1 LLLHSSRPRLKHLP
15 LALSL
20 AGILVLS
27 GCHKKVPPPAT
38 PPPPTPPLAQPT
50 ATISA
55 NPTVLN
61 RGGSTTLAWNT
72 TNATSTSISGIGP
85 VPASGTQNV
94 SPTDSATF
102 TLTAKG
108 GGGSVDAS
116 VEVTV
121 NRPSAPPPAPAEASL
136 TEQELF
142 DQNVK
147 DVYFNYDKDTIRA
160 QDEAVVDADAAFL
173 KQHPDLKILIGGHC
187 DERGSA
193 EYNLALGETRAENMQ
208 RALVTD
214 GVPASR
220 IRAVTYGKER
230 PFCTEETESCWQ
242 ENRRDHLTLD
252 K

>member
-1 LLLHSSRPRLKHLP
+1 MLLPRLKQLP

-20 AGILVLS
+20 AGILILS

-38 PPPPTPPLAQPT
+38 PPPPPPPPAQPT

-55 NPTVLN
+55 NPTVID
-61 RGGSTTLAWNT
+61 RGGTTSLAWIA
-72 TNATSTSISGIGP
+72 TNASSVTISGIGT
-85 VPASGTQNV
+85 VPATGARNV
-94 SPTDSATF
+94 SPVDSTTF
-102 TLTAKG
+102 TITAKG
-108 GGGSVDAS
+108 DGGSVDAS

-121 NRPSAPPPAPAEASL
+121 NRPVAPPPPPAEASL
-136 TEQELF
+136 TDEELF
-142 DQNVK
+142 SQNVK
-147 DVYFNYDKDTIRA
+147 DIYFDYDKDTVRS

-173 KQHPDLKILIGGHC
+173 KAHPGMKILIGGHC

-208 RALVTD
+208 RALVAD
-214 GVPASR
+214 GIPASR
-220 IRAVTYGKER
+220 IRSVTFGKEK